1 VWDDRVVPV
10 LVSFTPSMWP
20 AEVKGTSPDG
30 GIDRVWAE
38 TMEAVQFGGDG
49 GCPPANHAVEVD
61 ERWGIPELVWCDDPD
76 VIEDGDGWG
85 VVEVVPLEVPP
96 PPEVEPVDTIGP
108 LTAAMPDVD
117 AIVVAAAELA
127 VDSTGRRVAE
137 GDAGSWVT
145 PLALAEPERFRRPGT
160 PPIGLRVEVADG
172 AAGAPPRLAGARAD
186 EVVVFLGHSNTGI
199 PWNVL
204 WWAAPSADGL
214 RVVDPDGWEIDLDS
228 GSLCPGID
236 DGDPLDIVTAWA
248 GEIAAGDPS
257 EEQSE
262 AALARACTETDPG

>member
-1 VWDDRVVPV
+1 MP
-10 LVSFTPSMWP
+10 TPNAALLRLLLIASLF
-20 AEVKGTSPDG
+20 ALAACETG
-30 GIDRVWAE
+30 GDAD
-38 TMEAVQFGGDG
+38 AGGDG
-49 GCPPANHAVEVD
+49 DASAEEAEDEAPPVPVEVRVANRGDVFAIYTGTASLESD
-61 ERWGIPELVWCDDPD
+61 E
-76 VIEDGDGWG
+76 
-85 VVEVVPLEVPP
+85 
-96 PPEVEPVDTIGP
+96 
-108 LTAAMPDVD
+108 D
-117 AIVVAAAELA
+117 ALVVAAAELA

-137 GDAGSWVT
+137 GDAASWVT

-257 EEQSE
+257 EVQSE